1 MALYT
6 PEYKPTGKEVA
17 IIKTSQGTIRVEL
30 DGEGAPIHVGNFVEL
45 AQKGFYDNLKFHSY
59 VPGFVIQG
67 GDPNTRDLDSEQVKA
82 AECPVVSTWGAQQAH
97 RSTPGISTMRTFS
110 VRASLLR

>member
-45 AQKGFYDNLKFHSY
+45 AQKL
-59 VPGFVIQG
+59 
-67 GDPNTRDLDSEQVKA
+67 
-82 AECPVVSTWGAQQAH
+82 
-97 RSTPGISTMRTFS
+97 
-110 VRASLLR
+110 SLIHI